1 MCVIELLVIKQYYYT
16 ENKIDKYKKK
26 EIVIYTGQRSAD
38 LSYYITTIKLQHA
51 AWHFSNHYPDEV
63 TAEVLMQVTKS
74 VLRRM

>member
-74 VLRRM
+74 VLR

>member
-51 AWHFSNHYPDEV
+51 AWHFSNHYPEY
-63 TAEVLMQVTKS
+63 MSPKC
-74 VLRRM
+74 